1 MSNSFGSHL
10 AYFSEQQCGRQWR
23 AFLGA
28 LAEELAEQ
36 MSDDEIQSFMYVL
49 GRRMGESVQPAEA
62 STLEEMEAAANAIWA
77 DWNWGL
83 VRFKD
88 VQTSLEIIHD
98 CAPFRAAFGA
108 AGISWSGALLEGIYS
123 RWFEAFGA
131 GDDRVLRQIEIEE
144 GEVDSYRYRLAH
156 RSLFG

>member
-131 GDDRVLRQIEIEE
+131 GDDLVLRQIEIEE